1 MLLVDLAIEF
11 LESFKVKPHHFI
23 SQNDLYLTR
32 KPLKMSLTGSNFNL
46 LNAVDRQFEA
56 RRVVYLDLYLF
67 C

>member
-11 LESFKVKPHHFI
+11 LESFKVRSHHFI

-32 KPLKMSLTGSNFNL
+32 KPLKMSLTGSNFSSS
-46 LNAVDRQFEA
+46 NAVYRQLEA
-56 RRVVYLDLYLF
+56 IGVVYLDLYLF

>member
-11 LESFKVKPHHFI
+11 LESFKVRSHHFI

-32 KPLKMSLTGSNFNL
+32 KPLKMSLTGSNFSSS
-46 LNAVDRQFEA
+46 NAVYRQLEA
-56 RRVVYLDLYLF
+56 IGVVCLDLYLF